1 MSDGEFED
9 TDAKLEELAAQVTDL
24 GERCHYRT
32 MLRVAN
38 EARRLARVERQL
50 MPYMT
55 ASFHVMNDSR
65 NVLHPT
71 AGREMAIELITL
83 LESEDRARQFQ
94 PNLPEEEY
102 ERTKWWL
109 TACAYDNLAVNTAES
124 NGYNSDGM
132 HQCIT
137 DGIQVCR
144 RTGKMQCISC
154 FREYATDVYVAAD
167 DLDMALHHARVGIN
181 NKDPGPHD
189 RRHIGAKD
197 SERILVLHG
206 QVEAAIE
213 MLDLAWKLAD
223 VYHSPYAGKLDT
235 HTRAVELFHL
245 AGCPERLEKL
255 PRLLSFDEG
264 EQYTGPADDV
274 LIEPPRDEYP
284 SYFLDRDL
292 ADSFVACCRDDY
304 EAAAALLQPWDV
316 LLREQKCLTKWF
328 EVRLRLV
335 AIARLT
341 GKLPRAQALG
351 KPLREAAEPARD
363 WMALRRLERV
373 LDESIAATPLALSAP
388 VTVGPFAEKPRA
400 VPVDQPVP
408 AGGGTDAA
416 APGEDSATSV
426 QDPAGSGE
434 EPAAPATPLGETI
447 MSYYMRLMQSGGVP
461 EQLAAIIDD
470 ILAIDPESVSHPG
483 DAGRLMHVTRF
494 VGVDGAKCGEVW
506 TWAESITQRHPQ
518 DATALSMLAA
528 LGASLRD
535 NAEGALAEVVTD
547 ELLEKLF
554 RQSLDLDP
562 HAGDNFARAGSYYLD
577 QENHGEAER
586 CLARGF
592 RLMRSSGHLALKL
605 AEVYSRTDRPRD
617 AVAVLDMALREGCD
631 DPDVAWEAAV
641 SANHLEQFE
650 AALTYLDR
658 FDELR
663 PDQPWSNYYR
673 ACALLDLDR
682 PAEALAALDRE
693 SQFNPD
699 LTYHVAVQRASCLA
713 GLKRGEDFRRQL
725 AEVLAT
731 PVADVTY
738 LTPNGLQRIFTR
750 LWKSTSEFLAVDD
763 PLLEQFETRLLE
775 MGLAPN
781 ELFAAH
787 RERTPAVEGDDEN
800 EGNKVNFYRCI
811 VRQPLDERWQSFAGR
826 LAGEDDWTAYVIP
839 WGVLAHD
846 ETEAAKSVLGWQR
859 RCFPLPAEILE
870 VEEEGTDYADVP
882 GVVWQGFREEF
893 TADHDNDAELDE
905 DEQDFDQADESDQAH
920 ENE

>member
-9 TDAKLEELAAQVTDL
+9 IDAKLQELADQVTGL

-65 NVLHPT
+65 NVLQPT
-71 AGREMAIELITL
+71 TGREMAIELITL

-94 PNLPEEEY
+94 PNLPEEDY

-109 TACAYDNLAVNTAES
+109 TACSYDNLAVNTAES
-124 NGYNSDGM
+124 HGYNSDGM

-144 RTGKMQCISC
+144 RTGKMQCIAC

-167 DLDMALHHARVGIN
+167 DLDMALHHARMGIN

-189 RRHIGAKD
+189 RRHVGAKD
-197 SERILVLHG
+197 STRILSLHG
-206 QVEAAIE
+206 HVEAALE

-255 PRLLSFDEG
+255 PRVLSFEEG
-264 EQYTGPADDV
+264 EQYEGPDDEV
-274 LIEPPRDEYP
+274 LIEPPRDEFP
-284 SYFLDRDL
+284 SYFLDRDM
-292 ADSFVACCRDDY
+292 AHSFAACCRGDY
-304 EAAAALLQPWDV
+304 DAAAVLLQPWDV

-335 AIARLT
+335 AIARMT
-341 GKLPRAQALG
+341 GKMPRAEALA
-351 KPLREAAEPARD
+351 KPLREAAESARD
-363 WMALRRLERV
+363 WMTQRRLARV
-373 LDESIAATPLALSAP
+373 LDESISATPLALAGP

-400 VPVDQPVP
+400 VPVEQSLPDDAVPRAPVE
-408 AGGGTDAA
+408 G
-416 APGEDSATSV
+416 SAES
-426 QDPAGSGE
+426 DE
-434 EPAAPATPLGETI
+434 ESDVPATPLAEVVKNV
-447 MSYYMRLMQSGGVP
+447 YVQLMESGGEPDKV
-461 EQLAAIIDD
+461 AAVISG
-470 ILAIDPESVSHPG
+470 ILAVAPDSVTHPE
-483 DAGRLMHVTRF
+483 DASRLMHVTRF
-494 VGVDGAKCGEVW
+494 VGVDADRAADVW
-506 TWAESITQRHPQ
+506 KWAESIARQHPQ
-518 DATALSMLAA
+518 HATVLSMFAA

-535 NAEGALAEVVTD
+535 NAEGTLDDVITNER
-547 ELLEKLF
+547 LENLF
-554 RQSLDLDP
+554 RESLDLNQ

-577 QENHGEAER
+577 QENYGEAER

-592 RLMRSSGHLALKL
+592 RLLRSSGHLALKL

-641 SANHLEQFE
+641 SANHVEQFE

-663 PDQPWSNYYR
+663 PEQPWSNYYR
-673 ACALLDLDR
+673 ACALLELNR

-693 SQFNPD
+693 SQFNPE
-699 LTYHVAVQRASCLA
+699 LSYHVAVLRASCLA
-713 GLKRGEDFRRQL
+713 AMKRADELRSQL
-725 AEVLAT
+725 AELLAT
-731 PVADVTY
+731 SIADVTY
-738 LTPNGLQRIFTR
+738 LTPNGLQRMFTR
-750 LWKSTSEFLAVDD
+750 LWKSMAEFLAPGD
-763 PLLEQFETRLLE
+763 PALEQFETRLLE

-787 RERTPAVEGDDEN
+787 RARTPAIDGD
-800 EGNKVNFYRCI
+800 KVNFYRCV
-811 VRQPLDERWQSFAGR
+811 VRQPLDQNWQSFAGR
-826 LAGEDDWTAYVIP
+826 LADEEDWTAYDIP
-839 WGVLAHD
+839 WGVLSHD
-846 ETEAAKSVLGWQR
+846 EAEAAKMVLAWQQ
-859 RCFPLPAEILE
+859 RCFTLPAEILE
-870 VEEEGTDYADVP
+870 VEEDGTDFTDAP
-882 GVVWQGFREEF
+882 GVVWQGFREGESP
-893 TADHDNDAELDE
+893 DDDDDEHELDDEGFDE
-905 DEQDFDQADESDQAH
+905 DGLDENLDDEDQ
-920 ENE
+920 